1 MLVTRF
7 AARRRTAAAALVAC
21 AAMAAIVAAPTAAT
35 AGTPACSASSLVGWL
50 DTQGSGAAGSSFYE
64 LQFTNL
70 SRRSCRLAGYP
81 GVSAVDLGGRQVG
94 HAASRD
100 SLHPASA
107 VTLPAGGSAHTVL
120 RIVDAGN
127 FPRSTCVRS

>member
-35 AGTPACSASSLVGWL
+35 AGTPACSASSLVVWL

-81 GVSAVDLGGRQVG
+81 GVSAVDLGGRQV
-94 HAASRD
+94 A
-100 SLHPASA
+100 
-107 VTLPAGGSAHTVL
+107 T
-120 RIVDAGN
+120 
-127 FPRSTCVRS
+127 PRRAIRCIQRQP